1 MAWRDEEPTMT
12 PRPLAAA
19 EDRALRRVRFFA
31 IVLIALGI
39 FFRFDG
45 LGSKVFWWDE
55 THTGRAIAG
64 SFWPEIIEDIYDG
77 QVLTRDAILVHQFPR
92 EGRTAVTTMR
102 VLVWEDPRQ
111 VPLYFVLARA
121 WVKIFGSSTAILRAF
136 SAVLSVITLPLAF
149 LLGRELFRRPLEGWI
164 VVGLIAVSPM
174 HLVYAQEARQYVLW
188 LDLVLLASWLLLLA
202 LKRTRGWGRP
212 AWSCFVLYT
221 CAIGLALITHL
232 LTLLV
237 MAAHLFFVVAGERFR
252 LAVAVWLTAAAQL
265 VVALLFLPWAL
276 SILAEAQHRAWIPWA
291 TTDVPFPHWLR
302 MVVGSYAR
310 PFFDIDVGIA
320 GLKFID
326 QAPVVFVLVVVLI
339 GVVLL
344 VRWAPRQSRLFL
356 LFLGLT
362 CSVPMIVADLFSGGW
377 RTVIIRYQFPAVIAM
392 QLCVAYAIACL
403 LTSSERRWRRAGPV
417 TAALL
422 VACGIFS
429 CVLYGR
435 ADVWWNKSSASELLA
450 ATRYVERCPAP
461 LVVSSESDGH
471 SMGTAMSLAHAS
483 SNRTRFVLVVEPEM
497 PVIPDEFEDVFLWS
511 VTEAMLARFSNA
523 GWRVEEVDVPD
534 LHHLSR
540 PSADI
545 VAGSPPAS

>member
-1 MAWRDEEPTMT
+1 MT
-12 PRPLAAA
+12 AQPSAAA
-19 EDRALRRVRFFA
+19 EDRVLRWVRVCA
-31 IVLIALGI
+31 IALVVVGLL
-39 FFRFDG
+39 FRFSG
-45 LGSKVFWWDE
+45 LGSRVFWWDE

-64 SFWPEIIEDIYDG
+64 SFWPEVVEDIYDG
-77 QVLTRDAILVHQFPR
+77 QVLTRDEILLHQFPR
-92 EGRTAVTTMR
+92 EGRTTVTTMR

-121 WVKIFGSSTAILRAF
+121 WVIIFGSSTAILRAF
-136 SAVLSVITLPLAF
+136 SAVLSIISLPLAF
-149 LLGRELFRRPLEGWI
+149 LLGRELFRRSMEGWI
-164 VVGLIAVSPM
+164 IVGLIAVSPM

-202 LKRTRGWGRP
+202 LKRTQEWGRP
-212 AWSCFVLYT
+212 AWLCFVLYT
-221 CAIGLALITHL
+221 CAIGLALITQL
-232 LTLLV
+232 LTVLV
-237 MAAHLFFVVAGERFR
+237 MAAHLLFVVASERFR
-252 LAVAVWLTAAAQL
+252 LAVAVWLTAAAQF

-291 TTDVPFPHWLR
+291 TTDVPFAHWLR

-339 GVVLL
+339 GVFLL

-356 LFLGLT
+356 LLLGLT
-362 CSVPMIVADLFSGGW
+362 CSMPMIVADLFSGGW
-377 RTVIIRYQFPAVIAM
+377 RTVIIRYQFPVVIAM
-392 QLCVAYAIACL
+392 QLCVAFGIAHL
-403 LTSSERRWRRAGPV
+403 LTSGEGRWRRIGAG

-435 ADVWWNKSSASELLA
+435 ADVWWNKRSASELLA

-483 SNRTRFVLVVEPEM
+483 SDRTRFLLVVEPEM
-497 PVIPDEFEDVFLWS
+497 PVIPHEFEDVFLWS
-511 VTEAMLARFSNA
+511 VSDAMLDRFANT
-523 GWRVEEVDVPD
+523 GWQVEEVDVPD
-534 LHHLSR
+534 LHRLSR

-545 VAGSPPAS
+545 AAGSPPSS